1 MYPGIVLTDPAAP
14 PGGASDLALRPVPL
28 ASGGRNEA
36 WLRDFLLAH
45 PSVLPTAAIDP
56 AYADPVP
63 VCRELRTPAGP
74 LDCLFATRFGGLVV
88 VECKLWRNPQARREV
103 VGQILD
109 YAKELAAWDYAD
121 LQREVSIAR
130 GERGAD
136 ALFGL
141 VSARHPDTD
150 EAAFVDA
157 VARNLSRGRLML
169 LVAGD
174 GIREGTEGIVQYVG
188 RHAGL
193 QLVFG
198 LVEVAGYEM
207 PDGRLLVQP
216 RVLARTAA
224 LERAVVRVEG
234 PGAGLAAVLPPG
246 EAEAGGAADDASGNG
261 GGDAGGG
268 RRSFDPAVLE
278 ADRRWRA
285 EFARRARFDDPAQAV
300 GRSGY
305 GRVFLE
311 LPVPWAWMTAYSGRS
326 DNRAGNTL
334 VLKGDAGRGVF
345 EALEAERGAVEAEL
359 AAAGHGGGVAW
370 RRRGD
375 LCWVEAARAFPGQ
388 WTAEQEPAQLDWLL
402 GATNA
407 FVNAFRPRVL
417 RLLPRGAPA

>member
-14 PGGASDLALRPVPL
+14 GGASDLALRPVSL
-28 ASGGRNEA
+28 ASGGRSEA

-56 AYADPVP
+56 AYAGPIP

-109 YAKELAAWDYAD
+109 YAKEIAGWGYAD

-130 GERGAD
+130 GERGTD
-136 ALFGL
+136 ALFRL

-157 VARNLSRGRLML
+157 VARNLARGRLML
-169 LVAGD
+169 LVVGD
-174 GIREGTEGIVQYVG
+174 GIREGTESIVQYVG

-193 QLVFG
+193 QLTFG

-216 RVLARTAA
+216 RVLARTAT

-234 PGAGLAAVLPPG
+234 PGAGLADVLSPE
-246 EAEAGGAADDASGNG
+246 EADAGGAADEPTGSGG
-261 GGDAGGG
+261 EAGG
-268 RRSFDPAVLE
+268 RRGFDPAVLE

-285 EFARRARFDDPAQAV
+285 EFVRRVRFDDPAQAV
-300 GRSGY
+300 GRAGY

-311 LPVPWAWMTAYSGRS
+311 LPVPWAWMTAYSARS
-326 DNRAGNTL
+326 GNRVGNTL
-334 VLKGDAGRGVF
+334 VLKGDAGREVF
-345 EALEAERGAVEAEL
+345 EALEAERGGIEAEL
-359 AAAGHGGGVAW
+359 AAAGHGGDIAW

-375 LCWVEAARAFPGQ
+375 LCWVEVARTFADGW
-388 WTAEQEPAQLDWLL
+388 WTAEQEPEQLEWLL

-407 FVNAFRPRVL
+407 FVNVFRPRVL
-417 RLLPRGAPA
+417 RRLPQGAPV